1 MEGCQQSQ
9 GFSQQSPHLMLATTR
24 RMIRIRMMRM
34 MSMVSMVRMVRMV
47 RICEFSEEDEDRTAI
62 RTSFWFDCWFCSVG
76 TWFFLISFLVK
87 VMITRCPR
95 PVSCISWIKEWELI
109 RSGLAEQAFG
119 ISLVTCVGGFHADLV
134 VRFLT
139 PKSWTDLG
147 GSKHAAEY
155 LGDVDEEGVQGKEKI
170 NQKSLSH
177 EEVLLYLRFEIQ
189 CVLCFLWKLFF
200 MRPLLAPNLEWF
212 FSMLLTCSRRR
223 IKFDNALLSEFQ
235 RTNLTKFEIS
245 QHAEQTL
252 EPSEGQVCLVSLQKL
267 LSMLQTD

>member
-1 MEGCQQSQ
+1 
-9 GFSQQSPHLMLATTR
+9 MLATTR

-34 MSMVSMVRMVRMV
+34 MSMVRMVRMVSLV

-62 RTSFWFDCWFCSVG
+62 RTSFWFDCFFRSVG

-119 ISLVTCVGGFHADLV
+119 ISLVTRVGGFHADLV

-147 GSKHAAEY
+147 GSKQAAEY
-155 LGDVDEEGVQGKEKI
+155 LGDVDEEGVQGKEK
-170 NQKSLSH
+170 NQSKIPQSWRSSTVVAFWNPMCFVFPLEAFFYAS
-177 EEVLLYLRFEIQ
+177 
-189 CVLCFLWKLFF
+189 CVGTKLGMIFF
-200 MRPLLAPNLEWF
+200 DVAHL
-212 FSMLLTCSRRR
+212 
-223 IKFDNALLSEFQ
+223 
-235 RTNLTKFEIS
+235 
-245 QHAEQTL
+245 
-252 EPSEGQVCLVSLQKL
+252 
-267 LSMLQTD
+267 

>member
-1 MEGCQQSQ
+1 
-9 GFSQQSPHLMLATTR
+9 MLATTR

-34 MSMVSMVRMVRMV
+34 MSMVRMVRMVSLV

-62 RTSFWFDCWFCSVG
+62 RTSFWFDRFFRSVG

-119 ISLVTCVGGFHADLV
+119 ISLVTRVGGFHADLV

-147 GSKHAAEY
+147 GSKQAAEY
-155 LGDVDEEGVQGKEKI
+155 LGDVDEEGVQGKEK
-170 NQKSLSH
+170 NQSKIPQSWRSST
-177 EEVLLYLRFEIQ
+177 VAAFWNPM
-189 CVLCFLWKLFF
+189 CFVFPLEAFFYASFVGTKLGMIFF
-200 MRPLLAPNLEWF
+200 DVAHL
-212 FSMLLTCSRRR
+212 
-223 IKFDNALLSEFQ
+223 
-235 RTNLTKFEIS
+235 
-245 QHAEQTL
+245 
-252 EPSEGQVCLVSLQKL
+252 
-267 LSMLQTD
+267 